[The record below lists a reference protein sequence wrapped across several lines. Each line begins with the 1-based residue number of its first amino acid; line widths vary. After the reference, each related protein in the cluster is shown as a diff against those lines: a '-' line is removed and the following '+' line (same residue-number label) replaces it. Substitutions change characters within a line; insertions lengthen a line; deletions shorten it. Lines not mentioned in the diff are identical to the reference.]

1 MCMVATLLH
10 LRCKSDPRID
20 ETQNGARATP
30 IEDGAAT
37 RIFEQ
42 AVALNLD
49 EVKVGEFDMLK
60 HVRQLV
66 ESIKQR
72 EPVVASGRGSLEGLC
87 SFPFL
92 HEHRRGRLHIDTNN
106 RRLTI
111 ETLP

>member
-1 MCMVATLLH
+1 MCMVASHLH
-10 LRCKSDPRID
+10 LRCKSDPKIE
-20 ETQNGARATP
+20 ETQHEARATP
-30 IEDGAAT
+30 IEDGARP
-37 RIFEQ
+37 RILEQ

-66 ESIKQR
+66 GDYKAEGAR
-72 EPVVASGRGSLEGLC
+72 CGSGRGSLEGLC

-106 RRLTI
+106 RPLTI
-111 ETLP
+111 EMLP